1 MTFLEYLN
9 AKQSQTS
16 DEIVLT
22 ESFKNS
28 DVEQAHKLMLNL
40 FQKKIGGKISMNPSV
55 FDTKVNGKN
64 CKSVMFVHTPDDK
77 KMDIFILNY
86 LISSKSSE
94 VYSIDF
100 FNEKSTSEILFG
112 SGKAKSTLSIATQ
125 GTSIA
130 YFIPVICH
138 VVSAKDYNLDMT
150 NAKKI
155 GKTIFGESVNQ
166 KDFWLGAV
174 KYNVIEGLSDQI
186 NEDAFNLSVGN
197 KYIIA
202 ESGKGVWEAR
212 EKTELTDARKAKGHE
227 INAARAE
234 GNKELAKRLQKE
246 YNAIVD
252 AIHGGAKTF
261 ADMKEMNLSI
271 NKNVEVEI
279 VQDKQEK
286 NIEKDFN
293 KKATKDPKEAF
304 KEMYGYLSLVTKGL
318 QPGAIICGA
327 PGIGKTYKCLQYL
340 KSKGYE
346 NGENMHI
353 IKGKCSTRS
362 LWADLYNFREKGQ
375 ILFLDDADG
384 LIGKNAPEECI
395 NILKAALDSTSA
407 PEGRLV
413 SYRIAGRL
421 VDEDG
426 IDIPKEFYY
435 NGSIIVLTNY
445 SIGQLDTALRGRVFT
460 QTLDFST
467 EQLLQIIEDL
477 LPSIEPQKL
486 SNEAKLKSLLYL
498 KKLNNNGTNVIISIR
513 SFVTCAGL
521 YEMGLRSDGEFSDS
535 VIESMILEQM
545 SNQALVAGKHF

>member
-1 MTFLEYLN
+1 MTFLEFLN
-9 AKQSQTS
+9 EKQSQTAA
-16 DEIVLT
+16 EVVLN

-40 FQKKIGGKISMNPSV
+40 FQKKISGKISMNPNI
-55 FDTKVNGKN
+55 FDTKINGKK
-64 CKSVMFVHTPDDK
+64 CKSYMFVHTPDDK

-86 LISSKSSE
+86 LVSAKSSE

-100 FNEKSTSEILFG
+100 FDEKSTSEILFG
-112 SGKAKSTLSIATQ
+112 SGKTTSTLSIETQ

-138 VVSAKDYNLDMT
+138 VVSAKDYDLSMT

-155 GKTIFGESVNQ
+155 ANTIFGESVNQ

-186 NEDAFNLSVGN
+186 NEDTFNLAVGN
-197 KYIIA
+197 KYVIK
-202 ESGKGVWEAR
+202 ESGEGIWEAR

-227 INAARAE
+227 INAARQA
-234 GNKELAKRLQKE
+234 GDRDLASRLQKE

-261 ADMKEMNLSI
+261 DEMKELNLSI
-271 NKNVEVEI
+271 KKNNEVEI
-279 VQDKQEK
+279 IQDEPVK
-286 NIEKDFN
+286 NIEKQFD
-293 KKATKDPKEAF
+293 KKSTKDPKEAF

-318 QPGAIICGA
+318 QPGVIICGA
-327 PGIGKTYKCLQYL
+327 PGIGKTYRCLQYL

-362 LWADLYNFREKGQ
+362 LWADLYDFREKGK

-384 LIGKNAPEECI
+384 LIGKNAPEDCI
-395 NILKAALDSTSA
+395 NILKAALDSTAS

-413 SYRIAGRL
+413 SYRIAGKL
-421 VDEDG
+421 VDENG
-426 IDIPKEFYY
+426 LDIPKEFYY

-445 SIGQLDTALRGRVFT
+445 AIGQLDTALRGRVFT
-460 QTLDFST
+460 QTLDFTT
-467 EQLLQIIEDL
+467 EQLLQIIEEL

-486 SNEAKLKSLLYL
+486 SNEAKLKSLVYL
-498 KKLNNNGTNVIISIR
+498 KKLDNNGTNIVISIR

-521 YEMGLRSDGEFSDS
+521 YEMGLRSDGEFSDE

-545 SNQALVAGKHF
+545 SNQALVGGKHF